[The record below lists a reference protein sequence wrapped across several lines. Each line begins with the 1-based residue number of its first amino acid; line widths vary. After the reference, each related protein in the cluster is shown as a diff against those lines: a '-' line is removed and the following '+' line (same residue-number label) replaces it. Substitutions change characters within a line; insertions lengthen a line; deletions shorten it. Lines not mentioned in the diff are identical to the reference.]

1 MFIHKGEILV
11 SRSLTRLQAIL
22 LGLVVLAGLGLAVG
36 GLFTVGSKYW
46 PWNSTFE
53 IRVPF
58 PRAVELGTR
67 VRVQGIDAG
76 EVVKIEPPAK
86 PGGSVMMTLRLE
98 GKWKQQQLIRKNAV
112 AKIVSEGMVG
122 SKYLEIHPG
131 TEAAD
136 PITDNAEIQSE
147 APPPDLADALGKVGE
162 LVEAFKNE
170 KGRVTG
176 LVDNTN
182 TLITQ
187 GQGTMKS
194 IQRVAE
200 AVEEMPIVKNY
211 VKNPEALLI
220 RPDCERNQW
229 VFPEGNL
236 FDKDSAR
243 LTTDGRKK
251 LDDLAKRVNELKHD
265 GSEVVVVAYAD
276 PKTNPTYAA
285 HLTRQQSLEVANYL
299 KDRHSVHK
307 TGWFS
312 TRPVTALGLGVEL
325 APHEPGRDANPP
337 PSRVEVLVFVPQKR

>member
-1 MFIHKGEILV
+1 MFIHKGEIHV

-36 GLFTVGSKYW
+36 GLFTVGSTYW
-46 PWNSTFE
+46 PWNNTFE
-53 IRVPF
+53 VRVAF
-58 PRAVELGTR
+58 PRAVEIGTR

-76 EVVKIEPPAK
+76 EVVKAEPPAK
-86 PGGSVMMTLRLE
+86 PGEAVMMTLRLDA
-98 GKWKQQQLIRKNAV
+98 KWKQQQLIRKNAI
-112 AKIVSEGMVG
+112 AKIVPEGMVG
-122 SKYLEIHPG
+122 SRYIDIHPG
-131 TEAAD
+131 TDTSD
-136 PITDNAEIQSE
+136 PITDNAEIHSKDT
-147 APPPDLADALGKVGE
+147 PDLTDLAQSIGE
-162 LVEAFKNE
+162 LVDAVKGE

-211 VKNPEALLI
+211 VKNPQALLI

-229 VFPEGNL
+229 VYSEANL

-276 PKTNPTYAA
+276 PKSNPTYAA
-285 HLTRQQSLEVANYL
+285 YLTRQQSLEVANYL
-299 KDRHSVHK
+299 KDKHSVHK

-312 TRPVTALGLGVEL
+312 TRPVTALGLGIEE
-325 APHEPGRDANPP
+325 APPEPGRSANPP